1 MPVSP
6 MVILIASDQSKIRRG
21 LADRLREGS
30 PHRIL
35 TAGTVAEMETV
46 PEAEGALDLLLFSP
60 VFSMAGKE
68 ARTRLRTRFPGVQ
81 TLALEDGLS
90 LDQILALVQPWLPE
104 ETGVRPAKEDKVPA
118 ALGDYDIRDLLR
130 GTERTLIYKAVQHS
144 VQREVGLERLRPELA
159 ADPEAVREFR
169 RMVRARAMVSHPAI
183 AAVYEA
189 QEVND
194 VIFYTREL
202 VRGNNLVEWAA
213 SGNHFPQATLL
224 QMLLTVGDAFE
235 WMLEHGIAHDPV
247 NPVAVYLGPNGT
259 ARVANIA
266 QPGEP
271 DAGPVDT
278 MPALADIFLRLA

>member
-35 TAGTVAEMETV
+35 TAATVAEMEWV

-60 VFSMAGKE
+60 VFAVAGKE
-68 ARTRLRTRFPGVQ
+68 ARSRLRTRFPGVQ

-90 LDQILALVQPWLPE
+90 LDQILAQVQPWLPE
-104 ETGVRPAKEDKVPA
+104 EAMAGDGATEATGAPVT
-118 ALGDYDIRDLLR
+118 LGDYDIKALLR
-130 GTERTLIYKAVQHS
+130 ETERTLIYKAVQHS
-144 VQREVGLERLRPELA
+144 VHREVGLERLRPELA
-159 ADPEAVREFR
+159 ADPDAVRDFR
-169 RMVRARAMVSHPAI
+169 RMVRARALVSHPAI

-213 SGNHFPQATLL
+213 SGMHFPQVTLL
-224 QMLLTVGDAFE
+224 QMLFTVGDAFE

-259 ARVANIA
+259 ARLANIA
-266 QPGEP
+266 QPG
-271 DAGPVDT
+271 
-278 MPALADIFLRLA
+278 